1 MLNGAVL
8 IAAYLLGSIPFS
20 YLVARRFGV
29 ADVRKVG
36 SGNVG
41 TANVM
46 RSAGKAAGILAFV
59 LDFAKGS
66 AATLLAKAVAPEGPL
81 PAAAAAAA
89 VIGHMFPVWLSFRGG
104 KGVATGAGAF
114 LAVVPAATAI
124 GLASFAVML
133 PVTRY
138 FSVSSVTG
146 TFALALACLV
156 LGAPRSVSIAAV
168 GVALLI
174 GWRHRSNFE
183 RVARGTEPRLGRT
196 KAAPP

>member
-1 MLNGAVL
+1 MAQGAVL
-8 IAAYLLGSIPFS
+8 GAAYLLGSIPFS

-46 RSAGKAAGILAFV
+46 RAAGKTAGIAAFV

-66 AATLLAKAVAPEGPL
+66 AATLLALAVAPDGPL

-89 VIGHMFPVWLSFRGG
+89 VVGHMFPVWLSFRGG

-114 LAVVPAATAI
+114 LPVAPAATAI
-124 GLASFAVML
+124 GLAAFGMML
-133 PVTRY
+133 PLTRY

-146 TFALALACLV
+146 ALALAAATCV
-156 LGAPRSVSIAAV
+156 LDPRLSVRVSAV
-168 GVALLI
+168 AVALLI
-174 GWRHRSNFE
+174 AWRHRANFA
-183 RVARGTEPRLGRT
+183 RVARGEEPRLGQQRR
-196 KAAPP
+196 